1 MKTYI
6 AEKRCAGKTN
16 FAPGQEVKLKPADA
30 KKFVECGALRE
41 KESETE
47 KKPAQETEE
56 KK

>member
-6 AEKRCAGKTN
+6 AEKRCAGKTS
-16 FAPGQEVKLKPADA
+16 FAPGEEVKMKPADA

-47 KKPAQETEE
+47 KKPDQETQE
-56 KK
+56 K